1 MSNSHIPQPLTGSV
15 TATESAPSKAP
26 AESAESAESAE
37 IGEITDLLRSWS
49 AGDADAFEDV
59 LPLVYSH
66 LRRIAAHC
74 LAGERSDHTL
84 QPTALAHEA
93 YLRLLRQQSRSWRD
107 RSHFLGVASTA
118 MRRILVDHARSR
130 RRLKRGGIQR
140 TLRLEDT
147 GEPAIE
153 PEQDLLAL
161 DQALERLGS
170 FDSDLVKLV
179 ELRFFGGLSV
189 EETAG
194 VLGVTP
200 RTIRRRWLTAKLWLY
215 RDLTASPEPQS
226 CTHSQHRY
234 ST

>member
-1 MSNSHIPQPLTGSV
+1 MSSFHLPETGCETS
-15 TATESAPSKAP
+15 THHPPSQAP
-26 AESAESAESAE
+26 
-37 IGEITDLLRSWS
+37 GEITALLRSWS
-49 AGDADAFEDV
+49 AGDEEALEGV

-93 YLRLLRQQSRSWRD
+93 YLRLIRQQDRKWRD
-107 RSHFLGVASTA
+107 RRHFLGVASTA

-130 RRLKRGGIQR
+130 RRLKRGGAQA
-140 TLRLEDT
+140 TLRLQDA
-147 GEPAIE
+147 GEPAVT
-153 PEQDLLAL
+153 PPQDLLAL
-161 DQALERLGS
+161 DRALERLGCL
-170 FDSDLVKLV
+170 DAELVKLV

-215 RDLTASPEPQS
+215 RDLTDAPDRAGSACPG
-226 CTHSQHRY
+226 
-234 ST
+234 